1 MRFMHRYRRRKYL
14 DVYGFMSR

>member
-1 MRFMHRYRRRKYL
+1 MRFMHRYRRRKSL